1 MENIKYSRNFG
12 RAWSYVQLCQ
22 AIPLVFSVAMSGLY
36 FSVGNY
42 VSVASLLAASLMLSL
57 INIHKHNRGKRRRL
71 RRLNTVDKEEKGE
84 DGEVAAVGRLT
95 VFKPCV
101 AVNEIHFEVGRDRED
116 PGQSPVRIP
125 IRSTRSY
132 EVSGQ

>member
-22 AIPLVFSVAMSGLY
+22 AIPVVLSVAISGLY

-84 DGEVAAVGRLT
+84 ERGLLVDYEFSNPVLQSMKFILKSGETERTRVRVRRGSRSA
-95 VFKPCV
+95 P
-101 AVNEIHFEVGRDRED
+101 
-116 PGQSPVRIP
+116 PGH
-125 IRSTRSY
+125 TR
-132 EVSGQ
+132 